1 MKSIVVTDCYQ
12 KKLQNQ
18 SHTDDERIFV
28 RDFNKNQ
35 KMPNHFISPKDI
47 LMIKEQVHQLLLE
60 NWEH

>member
-28 RDFNKNQ
+28 RDFNKNR